1 LIDDFP
7 LLILGSV
14 VLIIFALTLTGFTK
28 GRIRGGINS
37 SFQNWTFDVQSAAIK
52 EWKYFQESFAFR
64 FLPVFLFTIFGHIW
78 VQADEFYRA
87 TEPYA
92 GMDKAAPASSN
103 ILLDYP
109 SSHPVSVTAKA
120 LAKGHYRVA
129 LFSALS
135 LAATAP
141 PIIAIGVFTS
151 TPSATGLTI
160 LIQPVGFYVSFV
172 ILIIYAF
179 CLCMV
184 RPPPRYRL
192 PRSISSINDTF
203 SYCYAS
209 RILDEVGVDGKPIFS
224 AQGAGETRSHLKAR
238 IYLAKKQYQFGL
250 YLGKD
255 GRRHMGFDIP
265 SRNDRTGHPVVVTEF
280 DPGFGFRNSWGR
292 FGLRSYFLKTPT
304 VIQRQTV

>member
-1 LIDDFP
+1 LIRHF
-7 LLILGSV
+7 
-14 VLIIFALTLTGFTK
+14 
-28 GRIRGGINS
+28 RIRHSTSNLQPLRNGNTTKKVLPFVSCQYFS
-37 SFQNWTFDVQSAAIK
+37 SQSLAI
-52 EWKYFQESFAFR
+52 Y
-64 FLPVFLFTIFGHIW
+64 G

-87 TEPYA
+87 TKPYA

-109 SSHPVSVTAKA
+109 SSHPVSVTVKA
-120 LAKGHYRVA
+120 FVNGHYRVA

-141 PIIAIGVFTS
+141 PIIATGIFTS
-151 TPSATGLTI
+151 TPSSTGLTT

-184 RPPPRYRL
+184 RPSSRYRL
-192 PRSISSINDTF
+192 PRCISSINDTF

-209 RILDEVGVDGKPIFS
+209 RMLDEVGVDGKPIFS
-224 AQGAGETRSHLKAR
+224 AQEVGETRSHLKAR
-238 IYLAKKQYQFGL
+238 IYFAKKQYHFGL

-255 GRRHMGFDIP
+255 GRRHMGFNVASRDYNCCCRLKLGMVQGFPFLIP
-265 SRNDRTGHPVVVTEF
+265 RFHSHVTTRTSR
-280 DPGFGFRNSWGR
+280 
-292 FGLRSYFLKTPT
+292 L
-304 VIQRQTV
+304 